1 VNKPATP
8 KGILVTVAFLALYCV
23 FAVWFGWM
31 DRHWLMAAVGVLAG
45 IGCVGAATMR
55 RWSRFLVYALS
66 IGLAIAWACSIY
78 MSARVG
84 YFSTLSW
91 HSIIL
96 SLIPGF
102 LLLAVAC
109 FCSQMAYRHLGNVG
123 PMAAPA
129 PAPAPGA

>member
-91 HSIIL
+91 HTIIL

-109 FCSQMAYRHLGNVG
+109 FCSRMAHRHLGN
-123 PMAAPA
+123 ASASA
-129 PAPAPGA
+129 IAAPAPGA